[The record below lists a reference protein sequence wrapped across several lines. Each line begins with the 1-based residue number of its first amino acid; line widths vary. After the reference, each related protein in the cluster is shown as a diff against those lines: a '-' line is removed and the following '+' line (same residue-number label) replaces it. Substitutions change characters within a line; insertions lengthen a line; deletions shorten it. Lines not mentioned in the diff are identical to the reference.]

1 MSPKAKILA
10 SHMETLDLATITRP
24 ELRVYINNF
33 GISDSQL
40 LIPMDWEKL
49 TFNLEYDDNGNR

>member
-1 MSPKAKILA
+1 MK
-10 SHMETLDLATITRP
+10 TLDLATITRP

>member
-1 MSPKAKILA
+1 
-10 SHMETLDLATITRP
+10 METLDLATITAQ
-24 ELRVYINNF
+24 ELRMYTNNF
-33 GISDSQL
+33 GILDIQL